1 MSLEL
6 YMPKLINN
14 NNNTEIGSSRKKWG
28 TTMASLSSLNEVS
41 DYENGDFN
49 STENIRRAFSP
60 PPVIRRDSDVPR
72 EEQRPRRKSWHVGK
86 FEKKRRKGI
95 PFIGGLHLGS
105 KESSGSTSPTGYE
118 KHKRGSWWNA
128 FVPDHWPRSRRS
140 STDFHR
146 STEKIPFFRG
156 KSRSVDHG
164 FTSPFDLDSLRSKVE
179 GRFESVDR
187 LSKDTDGDSRSGS
200 KERLAEKKM
209 QKPPPTRTITYK
221 VEASDTLT
229 SVAARFDTTPSELAI
244 LNRLPSRTVFPGQ
257 VIRVPEKKQV
267 PADGENSETNSE
279 GAEHCSISDESA
291 DTENAAGRRL
301 SGSDNKDAETNAED
315 DMLDNLRIAS
325 PKPGHAERIHSPT
338 PATVTQQKPV
348 RTFDRFLKINVRHIT
363 DGQGVV
369 SGVLLVTPNAVMFD
383 PNVSDQLVIEHGP
396 ESYGVIAPMEFVVNA
411 AIYHDIAHMRVAHT
425 PHNLSD
431 SGGKPEIYHASE
443 KDRRDSLYRPKEE
456 RNDGIEHNDPLV
468 TTQTD
473 SLDSTTLE
481 IQSSPGGK
489 ADSLLTKEDT
499 FPELRSSTEE
509 EDDNSVCSCEEERQ
523 IGNAFPKAFERD
535 LIIPPYAKKKTN
547 HLLKRSD
554 EISEKEDT
562 SHSGDERRTESPAS
576 LPPDGEDNA
585 SESAVPHLVEAEAVI
600 KNLEERRKSS
610 LDHHWAVPSK
620 IRSLEGDAAPT
631 EESTCVVESEHT
643 DSQSGRLVKQSCHD
657 SGIDIREDRD
667 PSVITPLSRKTT
679 YSDADILLADN
690 VDFIPPKPVR
700 QQSRNEEETGGQ
712 KKISSVSFSLEDNKD
727 GAEQTSK
734 PSSTSEEAE
743 KQAETK
749 KNKMLKRLSYPLAW
763 MEGITGD
770 KDDKESSLPSSAESS
785 HPSHSSSVFSKVF
798 SSSPINMVTDF
809 GTGLFLTKTPS
820 EESSNKFQFPP
831 TSGSSSTSSTSQTNS
846 EPTNRHQHHH
856 HHRHHQRC
864 ATIPSSSVLSN
875 SHKKEGF
882 ATSFSPSSLISNV
895 GRSSVSSFI
904 RQQHH
909 NRSDSTKSAGPRL
922 DYRSM
927 VSVEDMPELFVSFDK
942 LIPRPARSCEDP
954 PLYLRLRMG
963 KPKNR
968 RIPKTTPIMSYGKKK
983 MRPEYWFSVPRN
995 RVDDLYKFLNI
1006 WVPHLYGDL
1015 DEETVTERGYELVNS
1030 DTELWDDE
1038 EGNGEDEKKRCR
1050 GSSDDLSELTRES
1063 WEVLSMSDELRR
1075 ALYATSTNSLDFEL
1089 FLPDLNGAT
1098 EILTEEHRKQLCR
1111 HLPARAEGYSW
1122 SLVFTTSQH
1131 GFSLNSMYRKMSRI
1145 DSPILMV
1152 IQDTESNVFGTLT
1165 SCTLRVSDHFY
1176 GNGESLLFTFTPEF
1190 QVYNWTGENLYFIKG
1205 NNESLSIGAGDGKFG
1220 IWLDGDLYQGRTESC
1235 TTYGNDPLVPS
1246 QDFVVKT
1253 LECWAFL

>member
-798 SSSPINMVTDF
+798 S
-809 GTGLFLTKTPS
+809 
-820 EESSNKFQFPP
+820 
-831 TSGSSSTSSTSQTNS
+831 
-846 EPTNRHQHHH
+846 R
-856 HHRHHQRC
+856 
-864 ATIPSSSVLSN
+864 
-875 SHKKEGF
+875 
-882 ATSFSPSSLISNV
+882 
-895 GRSSVSSFI
+895 RSSVSSFI